1 MEIKILGVKI
11 RPVIVVLC
19 LLVGMIVGGFALC
32 SCAKITLQQVKE
44 GFEELGAN
52 RSYNMSDGVPGSYG
66 KSHLRDITQQLNT
79 NQGPK
84 IPLPPGELFF
94 FANNE
99 FKPECCLPPFSSV
112 SSADGCACVTKE
124 QVDYINSRGGNRS
137 GGGVY

>member
-84 IPLPPGELFF
+84 IIHRVVEVFLAPG
-94 FANNE
+94 
-99 FKPECCLPPFSSV
+99 SY
-112 SSADGCACVTKE
+112 SSARYNTTVEYEPGSKNT
-124 QVDYINSRGGNRS
+124 STTR
-137 GGGVY
+137 